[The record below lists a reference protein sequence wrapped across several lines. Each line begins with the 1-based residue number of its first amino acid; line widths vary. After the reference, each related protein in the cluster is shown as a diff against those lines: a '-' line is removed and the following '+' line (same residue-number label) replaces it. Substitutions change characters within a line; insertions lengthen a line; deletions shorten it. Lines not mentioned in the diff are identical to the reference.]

1 MASLCWA
8 SGWGLLESSRRRM
21 EHSWSSKEPVLWLQ
35 EGIPNAKLSSV
46 PACLRAAPHHP
57 LQKDRL
63 LPRAQTCTC
72 QLIYLLCLFSNSCQH
87 RVRSSVLI
95 RMRDEKK
102 ALKNVLG
109 ISCSQSPFVTP
120 VTAGLKILC
129 SARGLG
135 GWKEAAHQHELCS
148 PSTKAS
154 GISGIVFL
162 SINWGLAQRW
172 KTNESGGFSWGLGTP
187 FWTLK
192 MQRC

>member
-21 EHSWSSKEPVLWLQ
+21 EHSWGSKEPVLWLQ

-72 QLIYLLCLFSNSCQH
+72 QLIYILCLFSNSCQH

-102 ALKNVLG
+102 ALKKCTWDFLLPVPICHSCDSRAKNTLFSTRTWRLEG
-109 ISCSQSPFVTP
+109 SCSP
-120 VTAGLKILC
+120 AWAL
-129 SARGLG
+129 
-135 GWKEAAHQHELCS
+135 
-148 PSTKAS
+148 
-154 GISGIVFL
+154 L
-162 SINWGLAQRW
+162 S
-172 KTNESGGFSWGLGTP
+172 
-187 FWTLK
+187 
-192 MQRC
+192 